1 VAQPNS
7 GEEAAHLERG
17 IFICDSCV
25 KIVQVKAYHSK
36 ICIETDTNF
45 ILWSECKIEN
55 LPLNPIN
62 EEENTAFRDLI
73 IVDAIFGA
81 PVWPLSPASTAP
93 EVHSTVLLPILAS
106 EKLGCDA
113 KILVGPSVSNCKVHF
128 KSDIVLSRCFH
139 QKVTLYSP
147 PLTIRIPCYC

>member
-1 VAQPNS
+1 MAQPNS
-7 GEEAAHLERG
+7 GEEAAHLERV

-36 ICIETDTNF
+36 ICVEPDANF

-62 EEENTAFRDLI
+62 EEENTAFSDLFI
-73 IVDAIFGA
+73 LGAIVGA
-81 PVWPLSPASTAP
+81 PIWPLSSASTAP

-106 EKLGCDA
+106 D
-113 KILVGPSVSNCKVHF
+113 
-128 KSDIVLSRCFH
+128 
-139 QKVTLYSP
+139 
-147 PLTIRIPCYC
+147 